1 MTTRIILIALTSA
14 AVIAGAAGCG
24 KSSGPTSTPTPTS
37 SGTASAQSPATTP
50 PPGAAP
56 STAAAPSTTAAQSA
70 AGATRDPCELLN
82 PTIAKQFA
90 GDDAERQL
98 MVDSN
103 PPLPVGDTACFYQG
117 SSRSVFFS
125 IDPVPTDPSAP
136 VNHFHVIAPQNAIPG
151 HGYTAYWF
159 GPGQSVY
166 VVKNGLLLNFQVQDN
181 PGSPRPRSVDELK
194 ADDIKLADQIV
205 PRVS

>member
-14 AVIAGAAGCG
+14 AVVAGAAGCS
-24 KSSGPTSTPTPTS
+24 KSSGPTPAPTPTS
-37 SGTASAQSPATTP
+37 SGTASAQSSAAAP
-50 PPGAAP
+50 PPGAAQ
-56 STAAAPSTTAAQSA
+56 STAAAQSA
-70 AGATRDPCELLN
+70 AGTTRDPCELLN
-82 PTIAKQFA
+82 ATIAKQFA

-98 MVDSN
+98 TVDSH

-125 IDPVPTDPSAP
+125 INPMPTDPNAP
-136 VNHFHVIAPQNAIPG
+136 VNHFHVIQPQNQIPG
-151 HGYTAYWF
+151 LGYAAYWF
-159 GPGQSVY
+159 GPGQSVN

-181 PGSPRPRSVDELK
+181 PGSPRARSVDELK

-205 PRVS
+205 PRVG